1 MFKIAVLVSGGG
13 SNMKKLIENNIELS
27 CVIADR
33 PCKAVEF
40 AKEKAIDSYIF
51 ERNSD
56 LSKKILKVL
65 DDKKIDLVVLAGFL
79 SILDGSILEKYK
91 DKIINIH
98 PSLLPKYGGKGMH
111 GLNVHRAVLE
121 NKEKESGC
129 TVHYVTAAVDAGQI
143 IMQEK
148 INIENLKTEKEIQE
162 AVLLKE
168 WVLLPK
174 VVKKIIKERE
184 Q

>member
-1 MFKIAVLVSGGG
+1 MEAF
-13 SNMKKLIENNIELS
+13 
-27 CVIADR
+27 
-33 PCKAVEF
+33 
-40 AKEKAIDSYIF
+40 
-51 ERNSD
+51 
-56 LSKKILKVL
+56 
-65 DDKKIDLVVLAGFL
+65 
-79 SILDGSILEKYK
+79 LEKYK

-129 TVHYVTAAVDAGQI
+129 TVHYVTAAADAGQI

-148 INIENLKTEKEIQE
+148 INIEQKTEKEIQE

-168 WVLLPK
+168 WVLLL
-174 VVKKIIKERE
+174 
-184 Q
+184 

>member
-1 MFKIAVLVSGGG
+1 M
-13 SNMKKLIENNIELS
+13 
-27 CVIADR
+27 
-33 PCKAVEF
+33 
-40 AKEKAIDSYIF
+40 
-51 ERNSD
+51 
-56 LSKKILKVL
+56 
-65 DDKKIDLVVLAGFL
+65 AGFL